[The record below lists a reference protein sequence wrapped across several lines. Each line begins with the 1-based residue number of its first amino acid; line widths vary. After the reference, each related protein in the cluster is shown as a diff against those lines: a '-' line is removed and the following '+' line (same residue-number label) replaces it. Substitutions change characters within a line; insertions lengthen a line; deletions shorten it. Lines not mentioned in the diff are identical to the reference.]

1 MEQVER
7 LSQAYSQAPWR
18 KQLRIVGLFLL
29 VVVFIA
35 LIASVYLNVS
45 ARSAAIGRETQRMQ
59 WDVLTDEQQISDLQ
73 AQLGVLYSA
82 EEMEKRARSLGFES
96 VDPEETLFLPV
107 QGYTP
112 RQPVRLA
119 PVYQAQVVGAPVLPA
134 VYTESLFVWLQ
145 KQFNQIVFPL
155 FKVRQ

>member
-18 KQLRIVGLFLL
+18 KQLQIVGLFLL

-45 ARSAAIGRETQRMQ
+45 ARSAAAGREIQRVQ
-59 WDVLTDEQQISDLQ
+59 SRLLRDEQQISDLQ
-73 AQLGVLYSA
+73 AQLGALYSA
-82 EEMEKRARSLGFES
+82 SEMEKRAIALGFEPLQP
-96 VDPEETLFLPV
+96 DEIMFIPV
-107 QGYTP
+107 QGYAA
-112 RQPVRLA
+112 RQPARLA
-119 PVYQAQVVGAPVLPA
+119 PAYQAQVVIAPVLPA
-134 VYTESLFVWLQ
+134 EYTESLFVWLQ

-155 FKVRQ
+155 FKVHQ